1 MEKLNNQQQKIFNK
15 YLNGENIFITG
26 PGGSGK
32 TFLIKLIVEH
42 AINNQKNYKVCA
54 LTGCAA
60 ILLNCGATTL
70 HSFAGVGLAKGAV
83 NQVVDSVVKNKFRK
97 RNWTKIDLLI
107 IDEVSMLSLKL
118 FIILDLI
125 AKRVK
130 QKRDTPFGGM
140 QIIFSGDFYQLPPV
154 GNEEDPD
161 TLKFC
166 FETPLWNELFPRN
179 NQMVLQTIFR
189 QTDEK
194 YAKILNRLRI
204 GEVTKKGIEELQKC
218 VNKQIEN
225 DNNPTILMPLRK
237 SADIINN
244 KEFNKLDKT
253 TEHVYELKMIDDLD
267 LKPENAI
274 CNGFWSEDDK
284 NKEWQTLAASV
295 MVDKVINLRIGTVVM
310 CVINLNTNIYNGSKG
325 VVIDFKDNNPVI
337 KFNDITLLISPHVWQ
352 SEKIPMLGI
361 KQLPLIYAWAI
372 TIHKSQG
379 MTLDTAYIDIGNFIF
394 ECGQT
399 YVALSRVK
407 TLEGLYLKNLDIS
420 RVTVNMKV
428 KNFYTSL
435 ECLETQE
442 TQETQS

>member
-1 MEKLNNQQQKIFNK
+1 MEKLNNQQQQIFDK
-15 YLNGENIFITG
+15 YVNGENIFISG
-26 PGGSGK
+26 PGGAGK
-32 TFLIKLIVEH
+32 TFLIKLIVAD
-42 AINNQKNYKVCA
+42 AINKQKQFKVCA

-70 HSFAGVGLAKGAV
+70 HSFAGIGLAKGSV
-83 NQVVDSVVKNKFRK
+83 NQVVESVVKNKYRK
-97 RNWTKIDLLI
+97 SNWSKTELLI

-125 AKRVK
+125 AKRIK
-130 QKRDTPFGGM
+130 QKRTTPFGGM

-161 TLKFC
+161 TFKFC
-166 FETPLWNELFPRN
+166 FETPLWNELFPQN
-179 NQMVLQTIFR
+179 NQIVLQTIFR

-218 VNKQIEN
+218 VNKTVN
-225 DNNPTILMPLRK
+225 KDDNPTILMPLRK

-244 KEFNKLDKT
+244 IEYNKLDKIS
-253 TEHVYELKMIDDLD
+253 EHIYELKTVDDIDIKTD
-267 LKPENAI
+267 KSM
-274 CNGFWSEDDK
+274 CNGLWSDDDK
-284 NKEWQTLAASV
+284 NYEQQLLTNSV
-295 MVDKVINLRIGTVVM
+295 MVDKIINLRIGSVVM
-310 CVINLNTNIYNGSKG
+310 CVVNLNTNIYNGSKG
-325 VVIDFKDNNPVI
+325 VVIDFIDNNPLV
-337 KFNDITLLISPHVWQ
+337 KFNNITLLITPHVWQ
-352 SEKIPMLGI
+352 SEKIPTIGI

-420 RVTVNMKV
+420 KITVNMKV
-428 KNFYTSL
+428 KNFYSNL
-435 ECLETQE
+435 DDQKKQE
-442 TQETQS
+442 NQS

>member
-1 MEKLNNQQQKIFNK
+1 MEKLNNQQQHIFNK

-32 TFLIKLIVEH
+32 TFLIKLIVED
-42 AINNQKNYKVCA
+42 AINKQKQCKVCA

-70 HSFAGVGLAKGAV
+70 HSFAGIGLAKGSV
-83 NQVVDSVVKNKFRK
+83 NQVVDNAVKNKYR
-97 RNWTKIDLLI
+97 RSNWIKTELLI

-125 AKRVK
+125 AKRIK
-130 QKRDTPFGGM
+130 RKRDTPFGGM

-154 GNEEDPD
+154 GNEDDPD
-161 TLKFC
+161 TFKFC
-166 FETPLWNELFPRN
+166 FETPLWNELFPQN
-179 NQMVLQTIFR
+179 NQIILQTIFR

-194 YAKILNRLRI
+194 YAKILNRLRV

-218 VNKQIEN
+218 VNKKVDKEH
-225 DNNPTILMPLRK
+225 NPTILMPLRK
-237 SADIINN
+237 SADIYNN
-244 KEFNKLDKT
+244 IEHNKLDKT
-253 TEHVYELKMIDDLD
+253 SEHIYELKPVDDIDITTD
-267 LKPENAI
+267 KSI
-274 CNGFWSEDDK
+274 CDGVWSEDDK
-284 NKEWQTLAASV
+284 NHERQTLTNSV
-295 MVDKVINLRIGTVVM
+295 MVDKVINLRIGSVVM

-325 VVIDFKDNNPVI
+325 VVIDFKENNPVV
-337 KFNDITLLISPHVWQ
+337 KFNDITLLITPHVWQ
-352 SEKIPMLGI
+352 AEKIPTIGI

-420 RVTVNMKV
+420 KITVNMKV
-428 KNFYTSL
+428 KNFYNNLQTQ
-435 ECLETQE
+435 ETQE

>member
-1 MEKLNNQQQKIFNK
+1 MEKLNNQQQEIFNK

-179 NQMVLQTIFR
+179 NQIVLQTIFR

-284 NKEWQTLAASV
+284 NQEWQTLAASV

-310 CVINLNTNIYNGSKG
+310 CVINLNTNIY
-325 VVIDFKDNNPVI
+325 F
-337 KFNDITLLISPHVWQ
+337 
-352 SEKIPMLGI
+352 
-361 KQLPLIYAWAI
+361 
-372 TIHKSQG
+372 
-379 MTLDTAYIDIGNFIF
+379 
-394 ECGQT
+394 
-399 YVALSRVK
+399 
-407 TLEGLYLKNLDIS
+407 
-420 RVTVNMKV
+420 
-428 KNFYTSL
+428 
-435 ECLETQE
+435 
-442 TQETQS
+442 